1 MLVNL
6 SEFSRPDAYF
16 AMTQTVLPRPV
27 AWVLSENDNGSYN
40 LAPYSF
46 FNAVSSDPPLLMFS
60 VGLQDDG
67 TYKDSLANVMVRPE
81 FVVHIASCDQLP
93 DLNLSSATLPP
104 GVSEVTAGNLS
115 LSEVEGFS
123 MPRLTDCKVAFMCHV
138 HKIDQIGNNDQNLVF
153 GEIDAVYLDDSCAA
167 YNDKGRLIV
176 NADVIQPLSRL
187 GASQYASFG
196 EILTAVRPA

>member
-67 TYKDSLANVMVRPE
+67 TYKDSLANVRERPE
-81 FVVHIASCDQLP
+81 FVVHIASSSQLP

-115 LSEVEGFS
+115 LSEVEGFN

-138 HKIDQIGNNDQNLVF
+138 HKIDRIGNNDQNLVF
-153 GEIDAVYLDDSCAA
+153 GEIDGVYLDDGCAA
-167 YNDKGRLIV
+167 YNEKGRLIV